1 MLTSDRRCCLLV
13 PPGACCCLLPQELE
27 VCVGIDVDPVAHRT
41 AAAALQPLLGQQG
54 APTLHQLTGNYR
66 CEGGRQVLGLTGYSS
81 QVQ

>member
-1 MLTSDRRCCLLV
+1 
-13 PPGACCCLLPQELE
+13 